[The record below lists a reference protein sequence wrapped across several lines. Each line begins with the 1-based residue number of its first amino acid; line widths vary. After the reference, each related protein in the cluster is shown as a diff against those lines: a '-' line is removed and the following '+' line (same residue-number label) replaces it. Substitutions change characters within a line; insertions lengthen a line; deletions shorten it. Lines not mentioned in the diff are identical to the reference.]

1 MSCMFQ
7 YALSPV
13 TDETH
18 WKTLTG
24 TSRSKTIDGLQA
36 GKSYDFRVAG
46 VGSDPTIV
54 YSDTVTR
61 IVA

>member
-1 MSCMFQ
+1 MFQ

-13 TDETH
+13 TDETQ
-18 WKTLTG
+18 WKTLIG
-24 TSRSKTIDGLQA
+24 TLRSKTIDGLEA
-36 GKSYDFRVAG
+36 GKSYAFRVAG

-54 YSDTVTR
+54 FSDTVSR